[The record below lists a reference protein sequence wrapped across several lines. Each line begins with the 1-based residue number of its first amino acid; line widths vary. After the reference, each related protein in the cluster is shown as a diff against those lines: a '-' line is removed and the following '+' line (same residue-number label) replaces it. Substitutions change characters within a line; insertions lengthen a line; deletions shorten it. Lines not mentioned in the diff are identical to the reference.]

1 MSESQ
6 PYPGTQAVLRA
17 IALLKTFQ
25 DDQPEWSLTELA
37 HQVALNKTTTYRLLT
52 ALESEGL
59 IRRGDSTDTYRLG
72 PEMIALGGRAMRAND
87 LRSLSRGVLETLARQ
102 TREAATL
109 EVLVEDQVLIVD
121 EVLGGYLVGAAQS
134 LGTYWPAHATS
145 TGKVLL
151 ADLPEVELSAFLAK
165 PLSQLT
171 DKTIIDPAEL
181 RRELAQV
188 RLNGYATAIE
198 ALEVGYTA
206 VAAPIRNHDGR
217 AVAALS
223 LGGPSAR
230 LTEGRLLELA
240 DLLRAQAAEISTQ
253 LGCKV
258 NQDLCP

>member
-1 MSESQ
+1 
-6 PYPGTQAVLRA
+6 
-17 IALLKTFQ
+17 
-25 DDQPEWSLTELA
+25 
-37 HQVALNKTTTYRLLT
+37 
-52 ALESEGL
+52 
-59 IRRGDSTDTYRLG
+59 
-72 PEMIALGGRAMRAND
+72 MRAND

-171 DKTIIDPAEL
+171 DKTIVDPAEL

-188 RLNGYATAIE
+188 RLNGYAAAVE

-223 LGGPSAR
+223 LVAPAP
-230 LTEGRLLELA
+230 
-240 DLLRAQAAEISTQ
+240 
-253 LGCKV
+253 V
-258 NQDLCP
+258 